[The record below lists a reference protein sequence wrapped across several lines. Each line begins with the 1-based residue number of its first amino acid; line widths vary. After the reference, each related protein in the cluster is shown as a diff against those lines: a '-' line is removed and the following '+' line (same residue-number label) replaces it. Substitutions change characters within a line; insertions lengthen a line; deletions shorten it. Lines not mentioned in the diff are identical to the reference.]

1 MTLYRRQGVEEAGV
15 KTIPKKKKCNE
26 AKCLSGEP
34 YKELRKEE
42 KQKAKE
48 KRKDIYSYE
57 CRLPKNSKKRLRKP
71 SSVINAKK

>member
-1 MTLYRRQGVEEAGV
+1 MYRRQGVEEAGV

-42 KQKAKE
+42 KQKTKK
-48 KRKDIYSYE
+48 KRKDI
-57 CRLPKNSKKRLRKP
+57 P
-71 SSVINAKK
+71 I

>member
-1 MTLYRRQGVEEAGV
+1 MYRRQGVEEAGV

-42 KQKAKE
+42 TLQAKE
-48 KRKDIYSYE
+48 ERKGI
-57 CRLPKNSKKRLRKP
+57 P
-71 SSVINAKK
+71 I